1 MATAYW
7 PGARQLDAGLLGP
20 FAEQGIGNLNQ
31 DAGAIAHQ
39 RIGAHRAAMVEIDQK
54 LQAQP
59 DDLMGL
65 GALDVGDKANAASVM
80 LVARVIKTLFR
91 RQTHQ
96 NQTPTTYERDAPLPP
111 SPESERKPGN
121 ARFLEITRHVNTPP
135 VAAQHARYA
144 QIK

>member
-7 PGARQLDAGLLGP
+7 PGSRQLDAGLFGP
-20 FAEQGIGNLNQ
+20 FAEQGIGNLDQ

-65 GALDVGDKANAASVM
+65 GALDVGDKADAASVM

-91 RQTHQ
+91 RQTHH
-96 NQTPTTYERDAPLPP
+96 QTPTTIRSAHLSRPPQSGKQETPVSQKLP
-111 SPESERKPGN
+111 SM
-121 ARFLEITRHVNTPP
+121 
-135 VAAQHARYA
+135 
-144 QIK
+144 